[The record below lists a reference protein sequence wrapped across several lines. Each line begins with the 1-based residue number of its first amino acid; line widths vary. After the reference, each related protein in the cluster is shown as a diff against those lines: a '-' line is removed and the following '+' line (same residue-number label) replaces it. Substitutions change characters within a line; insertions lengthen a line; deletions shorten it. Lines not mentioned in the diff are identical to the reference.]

1 MLLWLLFVCL
11 FYCLFLVV
19 VVVVV
24 VCLLGY
30 LFIYFFIVTVI
41 VIINNILAWLP
52 NPVISVLNG
61 SMNNLVHL
69 ERTITLVHDKN

>member
-19 VVVVV
+19 VVV
-24 VCLLGY
+24 CLLGY
-30 LFIYFFIVTVI
+30 LFICFFIVTVI